1 MAYRE
6 VPVFEV
12 REVLR
17 LWLAGEGLRA
27 VERLVGL
34 DRKTVRRNVAAAEE
48 LGLDREAGDAQ
59 LSDVFVGQV
68 VEAVRPHRVEGR
80 GEAWRALAGR
90 HEQLKQWL
98 EIEKLAVVKAHELL
112 EREGVIVPQR
122 TLHRHALEVLGV
134 GRGRG
139 TTVRVTAGEPGD
151 EVQVDFGR
159 MGYLIDGGRRRVAW
173 ALIFTAC

>member
-27 VERLVGL
+27 IERLVGL
-34 DRKTVRRNVAAAEE
+34 DCKTVRRYVAAAEE
-48 LGLDREAGDAQ
+48 LGLDREAGEAQ

-80 GEAWRALAGR
+80 GEAWRVLAGR
-90 HEQLKQWL
+90 HEPLKQWL
-98 EIEKLAVVKAHELL
+98 EIEKLRVVD
-112 EREGVIVPQR
+112 VPPDD
-122 TLHRHALEVLGV
+122 
-134 GRGRG
+134 RGRDRRLRG
-139 TTVRVTAGEPGD
+139 GVAVLRWRVPHGD
-151 EVQVDFGR
+151 PRQPQ
-159 MGYLIDGGRRRVAW
+159 GGRRQP
-173 ALIFTAC
+173 